1 MSILGYK
8 SLLTVPPMFTDLL
21 SATQDYWHKLDAV
34 EAAYKRDEMTIEE
47 VDAEVKH
54 LMTQLGNTRRQ
65 ALRDFGASARYFMQ
79 QQQEVLAGTAV
90 IGLLACLWL
99 INVV

>member
-1 MSILGYK
+1 
-8 SLLTVPPMFTDLL
+8 MFTDLL
-21 SATQDYWHKLDAV
+21 SATQDYWQKLDEV

-47 VDAEVKH
+47 VDAEVKR
-54 LMTQLGNTRRQ
+54 LMTQLGNTRRR
-65 ALRDFGASARYFMQ
+65 ALRDFGASVRYFLQ

-99 INVV
+99 INVA